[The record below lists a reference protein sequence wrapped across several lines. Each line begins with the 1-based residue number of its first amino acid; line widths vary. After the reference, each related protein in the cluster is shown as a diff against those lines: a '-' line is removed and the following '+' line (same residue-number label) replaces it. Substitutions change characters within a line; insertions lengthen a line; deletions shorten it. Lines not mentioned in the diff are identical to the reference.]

1 MIGVEVVIMPG
12 LTGHHHG
19 DHDGDLPEVMD
30 AAYWDE
36 RYRSRTMLWSGRPN
50 PSLVAEAA
58 DLAPGRALD
67 IGCGEGGDAIWLAE
81 RGWEVTAVDISAVAL
96 ARAAGHA
103 AEAAPEAS
111 RRIDWLEAD
120 LLDWTPPAAR
130 YGLVSAQYFHLPVP
144 PRDVCFGK
152 LARSVAPGGSLLIVG
167 HHPSDL
173 ETTAARPRAAELFF
187 TGDDIAALLSPREWR
202 IVVNVAPGRETTDP
216 DGQTITI
223 HDAVLR
229 AERLA

>member
-1 MIGVEVVIMPG
+1 MPG

-19 DHDGDLPEVMD
+19 GHDGDLPEVMD

-36 RYRSRTMLWSGRPN
+36 RYRTRTMLWSGRPN
-50 PSLVAEAA
+50 PNLVAQAA
-58 DLAPGRALD
+58 DLPPGRALD
-67 IGCGEGGDAIWLAE
+67 VGCGEGGDAIWLAE

-96 ARAAGHA
+96 TRAAGQA
-103 AEAAPEAS
+103 AGAAPGAS

-120 LLDWTPPAAR
+120 LLAWNPPAAH
-130 YGLVSAQYFHLPVP
+130 YDLVSAQYFHLPTAQ
-144 PRDVCFGK
+144 RDVCFGK

-173 ETTAARPRAAELFF
+173 ETTAARPRTVDLFF

-202 IVVNVAPGRETTDP
+202 IEANVAPGREATDP
-216 DGQTITI
+216 GGQTISI
-223 HDAVLR
+223 HDTVLR